1 MPIDRSVI
9 VALAMLLAACTAPAP
24 TDKAPDAT
32 GNPPTVS
39 DAPAEP
45 RPLPVETGNGS
56 EVAVETLP
64 ADVREYILKQR
75 MCRHF
80 RSGVGNPALADA
92 LCAGGDAATWKA
104 LIRKYEGEDII
115 GSVLLAEKPF
125 DATP

>member
-1 MPIDRSVI
+1 MWL
-9 VALAMLLAACTAPAP
+9 LAFAWALAACSAPSPAP
-24 TDKAPDAT
+24 GEAGS
-32 GNPPTVS
+32 GNPPAVA

-80 RSGVGNPALADA
+80 RGSGGNPALADA
-92 LCAGGDAATWKA
+92 LCAGGDAATWKT
-104 LIRKYEGEDII
+104 LIRKYQGDDTL

-125 DATP
+125 DAP